1 MMHGDNT
8 MTKVDGSSSFGQL
21 DPLKENG
28 HVPEGGRTDSINENS
43 FVDGE
48 MKLGDFQATL
58 EQSTFG
64 TILNNPASFANDT
77 LVGAS
82 TRRPER
88 LKIIVKRKV
97 VADESGKESRTKS
110 PKKKLKVDTSGFV
123 GGQNELLELKTNTF
137 AGSPA
142 QGVACM
148 DSRLDVEVEKL
159 GVESGQLSLPVSGQ
173 SHTSSRATTDKVM
186 ATVRNQPFQ
195 ADHEVTVDKKMSQ
208 TLLDNTFSVETS
220 SELLTS
226 LSPASTFCDEEHAVA
241 VKYSS
246 TGVGYV
252 TSASGGLEFTE
263 VGRGA
268 AAVQITEDSSLP
280 TDEEYRA
287 PEELDTFETG
297 SPINRSG
304 SSGALEPTHT
314 PKAKRT
320 PLFFRPA
327 ERSADDVSLSSPS
340 QSSNPPAPPAKRSPL
355 PLPGS
360 SSSLQPQFI
369 SDKPEAE
376 DYSIND
382 EDQLLSGE
390 ATHLDAFQLQ
400 FKGNFEQVEGE
411 YVHEESGSQ
420 DDERDGT
427 EVEDEAE
434 VEEEEEQE
442 GQEEEQDEEL
452 EEGEADE
459 AVEVEED
466 EIEEGEVREAD
477 CGTVG
482 EEEEDDEGPDGL
494 DDGDLAD
501 DEFVAGLKFDIAE
514 LDNDTHVTTTSGA
527 VFDDKHIF
535 RETFTSS
542 EKAQSSMQY
551 EASYLSAPPVQN
563 SGLGDS
569 RFSFQ
574 SLGNGN
580 PYPVEKDDND
590 PEAVFQDRNLESD
603 QLDDTACLDTGG
615 TSNSQQS
622 EEIVD
627 EDGVSKP
634 NLPGRVNICNRCGV
648 QKTGSNCDCGSSSAE
663 ADSQEEGSL
672 SPEDFS
678 ESSQVFGNSTK
689 VERLDDNKPVDV
701 FENSYHVKEVDDWE
715 PKRSTKPFVSTHSTS
730 QPSQSS
736 SGVKRLK
743 VKISSGVSV
752 KAALPTPAKGIT
764 IKDAPTTAK
773 ALLATGLLEGYQVR
787 YLDRSGGVMLT
798 GRIKNSGIV
807 CDCTKCKG
815 QQVVNVS
822 AFEKH
827 AGSSA
832 RHPSDF
838 IFLEN
843 GKNLHD
849 IMEAGW
855 KAGTNGRKVLEA
867 LQSAMGFAA
876 RKKESNS
883 SCTECSGTGGT
894 LFACSGPRCSGV
906 YHIECA
912 GLSQLPESDWLCA
925 LCGSAENRRRLLKA
939 NSLPSRE
946 PSTGKQDS
954 SANMHKALF
963 LPGALPD
970 DVEVG
975 YYVKGQRFLTGVKK
989 GTGICCGCCGQVVS
1003 CSQFEQ
1009 HAGWGSRRNPYSSIY
1024 LADGR
1029 SLHCAA
1035 LALTKK
1041 LDETPVENIDY
1052 CTECGDGGDLV
1063 LCDGCPGAYHP
1074 ECAGLVS
1081 IPGGHWFCPR
1091 CKNQQNSVPRKVTTK
1106 MRNKGGSKAGGPAA
1120 KESLDDRC
1128 TRLLKATDTVS
1139 SGCVFCRSGE
1149 FAKSGFGPRTILLCD
1164 QCEREF
1170 HVGCLK
1176 EHGLANLTELPDGE
1190 WFCEKDCQHIHGI
1203 LHLLVANGM
1212 EPLAGSIVSKVIEN
1226 KKHKEGS
1233 EAPEPSRFAWQ
1244 LLHGR
1249 RGDPQNGKTLT
1260 EAAAI
1265 FSESFDPIVDGSS
1278 GRDLIP
1284 LMVHS
1289 RSIRDQDFGGMHCVV
1304 LKRNDEVVTA
1314 ALVRIFGRQFAEL
1327 PLVATRAGSHGQGYC
1342 KALILSIERLLGV
1355 LNVERLVLPAA
1366 EGAEGIWV
1374 KKFGFSQLS
1383 DEESRRF
1390 RSEVQMMIFK
1400 GSSLLKKVITPMA
1413 IQ

>member
-28 HVPEGGRTDSINENS
+28 HGTEGCQNHSIIENS
-43 FVDGE
+43 VVDGE
-48 MKLGDFQATL
+48 MKLGDYQATL

-64 TILNNPASFANDT
+64 TILNNPASCTNDT

-97 VADESGKESRTKS
+97 VADESGKEARTKS
-110 PKKKLKVDTSGFV
+110 PNKRLKVDTSGFV

-159 GVESGQLSLPVSGQ
+159 GVESAHVSLPVWGQ
-173 SHTSSRATTDKVM
+173 PHTSTRAKTQKVM
-186 ATVRNQPFQ
+186 AIERNEPFQ
-195 ADHEVTVDKKMSQ
+195 ADHAVTDNKEMSP
-208 TLLDNTFSVETS
+208 TLLDNS
-220 SELLTS
+220 SQELLNS
-226 LSPASTFCDEEHAVA
+226 LSPASKLCDEEHIVA
-241 VKYSS
+241 AKYSS
-246 TGVGYV
+246 AGVGLV
-252 TSASGGLEFTE
+252 TSASGVLEITE
-263 VGRGA
+263 VGRSA
-268 AAVQITEDSSLP
+268 PAVQLIEDSSLP
-280 TDEEYRA
+280 TVEEYRA
-287 PEELDTFETG
+287 PEEPDTFETG
-297 SPINRSG
+297 SPINRGG
-304 SSGALEPTHT
+304 SSDAPEPTHT

-327 ERSADDVSLSSPS
+327 ERSVDDVSLSSPS

-360 SSSLQPQFI
+360 SSSLQPQLS

-376 DYSIND
+376 DYSRND
-382 EDQLLSGE
+382 EDQSLSGE
-390 ATHLDAFQLQ
+390 ATDLDAFQLQ
-400 FKGNFEQVEGE
+400 FKGNFEQVERE
-411 YVHEESGSQ
+411 YVPEESGSQ
-420 DDERDGT
+420 DDEGDGA
-427 EVEDEAE
+427 EAEDEAE

-442 GQEEEQDEEL
+442 GAKDEQIEEL
-452 EEGEADE
+452 EEGEAGE

-466 EIEEGEVREAD
+466 EIEEGDEVREAD
-477 CGTVG
+477 FVAVG
-482 EEEEDDEGPDGL
+482 EEEEDEGTDGL
-494 DDGDLAD
+494 EDGDLAD
-501 DEFVAGLKFDIAE
+501 DEFVAGIKFDIAE
-514 LDNDTHVTTTSGA
+514 LDNDTHVTTTSGV
-527 VFDDKHIF
+527 VFDEKHIF
-535 RETFTSS
+535 RETFTTS
-542 EKAQSSMQY
+542 EKSQSSMQY
-551 EASYLSAPPVQN
+551 EASYLSASLVKS

-590 PEAVFQDRNLESD
+590 PEGVFQDRNLESD
-603 QLDDTACLDTGG
+603 QLDDTAGLDTGG
-615 TSNSQQS
+615 TSYSQQS
-622 EEIVD
+622 EDIVD

-634 NLPGRVNICNRCGV
+634 NLLGRVNICNRCGV
-648 QKTGSNCDCGSSSAE
+648 QKTGSNCDCGSWSAE
-663 ADSQEEGSL
+663 AESQEEGSL

-678 ESSQVFGNSTK
+678 ESSQVFGNSLK
-689 VERLDDNKPVDV
+689 VERLDGNKPVDV
-701 FENSYHVKEVDDWE
+701 FHNAYYVKQVDDWE
-715 PKRSTKPFVSTHSTS
+715 PKRSTKPLVPTHSTS

-752 KAALPTPAKGIT
+752 KTALPTPAKGIN

-849 IMEAGW
+849 VMEAGW
-855 KAGTNGRKVLEA
+855 KAGTNGRKVVEA

-912 GLSQLPESDWLCA
+912 GLSQPPESDWLCA
-925 LCGSAENRRRLLKA
+925 LCEPAENRRRLLKA

-989 GTGICCGCCGQVVS
+989 GSGICCSCCGQVIS

-1041 LDETPVENIDY
+1041 LDETPVENMDY

-1063 LCDGCPGAYHP
+1063 LCDGCPGAFHP
-1074 ECAGLVS
+1074 ECAGLIS

-1091 CKNQQNSVPRKVTTK
+1091 CKNQQNSVPGSVRKVTTK
-1106 MRNKGGSKAGGPAA
+1106 MRNKGGSKAGGPAV

-1226 KKHKEGS
+1226 KKHKEGP

-1265 FSESFDPIVDGSS
+1265 FSESFDPIVDESS

-1374 KKFGFSQLS
+1374 NKFGFSQLS